1 MRPQTPCPSAFSAIF
16 GLSGADRVCGGSESD
31 MKRAAPSQEPLD
43 VSSGDSSGSDSDQ
56 LGGKDKGGSASKA
69 AAGAEGESS
78 PMVC

>member
-1 MRPQTPCPSAFSAIF
+1 
-16 GLSGADRVCGGSESD
+16 